1 MFYRYYGFF
10 CLVFIAQNIDAQTHA
25 QKAILPQMIAPE
37 TGIHII
43 PKTKSV
49 TQSNGFF
56 FDVSKKTGIIVN
68 KNEPEIQ
75 KIADL
80 LAERITID
88 NLKCLKIAEPKKI
101 KKFEN
106 AIVFNRIEDKT
117 LGTEGYRIKTTAQAM
132 VLEANQ
138 PIGFFYAL
146 QTVFQLLP
154 AEIYAPNGKNQS
166 AWRIPAVQIE
176 DVPRYSYRG
185 MHLDVCR
192 HFFPLA
198 FIKKYIDLLAIH
210 KMNTFHWHLTEDQGW
225 RIEIKKYPKLT
236 TVGSK
241 RKETLIGSYADRP
254 EKYDG
259 TEYGGFYTQAEVR
272 EIVAYAQA
280 RYITVIPEIEMPGHA
295 LAALSAYPELSCD
308 ASKTYNAATKWGV
321 FEDVF
326 CPNEKTF
333 TFLQDVLTEVMD
345 LFPSKYIHI
354 GGDEC
359 PKEAWKKSQ
368 FCQDLMK
375 KEGLKDEHELQSYFV
390 KRIEKFINSKG
401 RKIIGW
407 DEILEGGLAPDATVM
422 SWRGTEGGIA
432 AAKEGHDVVMTPGTH
447 CYLDHYQA
455 DPSSEPLAIGG
466 FTTLE
471 KVYSFE
477 PTPTELTPEQAKH
490 ILGGQANLWTEYMAT
505 SDYVEYM
512 AYPRACALAEALWSS
527 KENRSYNNFLE
538 RLQTHFKRLKA
549 LNVNYAERIYD
560 VTAQLT
566 GDYKQNK
573 VTLSQTVKSGEIRY
587 STNGSDPNMNSPI
600 YTQPF
605 DIQKLTEIKA
615 ACFKD
620 GKMISKVISKTFNV
634 HEATGLQYECVVPP
648 TNTYESGKYGLTN
661 GLTGNIKNFAQ
672 WTGFNGNDMEVIL
685 DFGTA
690 RTFKNVGVNFL
701 NKSLAWIFLPDY
713 VILSVSE
720 DGKTWKDVDRKDFN
734 DKNMD
739 KMEIRR
745 ADLTFPNVTSPKRYL
760 KVFAKNIGK
769 CPVGHAGAG
778 QAAWLFA
785 DELVVE

>member
-1 MFYRYYGFF
+1 MFT
-10 CLVFIAQNIDAQTHA
+10 AQVIDAQTIA
-25 QKAILPQMIAPE
+25 KQAIFPKMISPE
-37 TGIHII
+37 TGIPII
-43 PKTKSV
+43 PKPKSV
-49 TQSNGFF
+49 TESNGIFF
-56 FDVSKKTGIIVN
+56 NVSKKTGILVST
-68 KNEPEIQ
+68 NEPEIQ
-75 KIADL
+75 KIAGL
-80 LAERITID
+80 LSERMRID
-88 NLKCLKIAEPKKI
+88 PATSLKIAAPNQL

-106 AIVFNRIEDKT
+106 AIIFNRLTDKS
-117 LGTEGYRIKTTAQAM
+117 LGAEGYRIKTTAQSM
-132 VLEANQ
+132 ILEANE

-154 AEIYAPNGKNQS
+154 PEIYGQNGKSQS
-166 AWRIPAVQIE
+166 SWRIPAVQIE
-176 DVPRYSYRG
+176 DMPRYAYRG
-185 MHLDVCR
+185 MHLDVSR
-192 HFFPLA
+192 HFFPIA
-198 FIKKYIDLLAIH
+198 FVKKYIDLLAVH
-210 KMNTFHWHLTEDQGW
+210 KMNTFHWHLTDDQGW

-236 TVGSK
+236 EIGSK
-241 RKETLIGSYADRP
+241 RKETLMGSYADKP

-259 TEYGGFYTQAEVR
+259 KEYGGFYTQAEIR
-272 EIVAYAQA
+272 EIVAYAKA

-308 ASKTYNAATKWGV
+308 ASKTYQAATKWGV

-326 CPNEKTF
+326 CPSEKTF
-333 TFLQDVLTEVMD
+333 AFLQDVLTEVID

-390 KRIEKFINSKG
+390 KRIEKYINSKG
-401 RKIIGW
+401 RKLLGW

-455 DPSSEPLAIGG
+455 DPTSEPLAIGG

-471 KVYSFE
+471 KVYGFE
-477 PTPTELTPEQAKH
+477 PTPSELTPEQAKH
-490 ILGGQANLWTEYMAT
+490 ILGAQANIWTEYMQT
-505 SDYVEYM
+505 TDYVEYM
-512 AYPRACALAEALWSS
+512 AYPRACALAEVLWSS
-527 KENRSYNNFLE
+527 KENRSYDNFLQ

-549 LNVNYAERIYD
+549 LNVHYAERIYD

-566 GDYKQNK
+566 GGYKQTK
-573 VTLSQTVKSGEIRY
+573 VVLNQAVKSGEIRY
-587 STNGSDPNMNSPI
+587 STDGTAPNINSAV
-600 YTQPF
+600 YTKPF

-615 ACFKD
+615 ACFED
-620 GKMISKVISKTFNV
+620 GKMISKVVSKTFNV
-634 HEATGLQYECVVPP
+634 HEATGLPYKCVVPP
-648 TNTYESGKYGLTN
+648 TNTYESGSSGLTN
-661 GLTGNIKNFAQ
+661 GLTGDVKNFAQ

-685 DFGTA
+685 DFEAA

-701 NKSLAWIFLPDY
+701 NKPPAWIFLPDY

-734 DKNMD
+734 DKNIE
-739 KMEIRR
+739 KIEIRH
-745 ADLTFPNVTSPKRYL
+745 ADLAFPNVTSPKRFL
-760 KVFAKNIGK
+760 KVFAKNLGK

-785 DELVVE
+785 DELIVE

>member
-1 MFYRYYGFF
+1 MFYRFYGFLLCMF
-10 CLVFIAQNIDAQTHA
+10 TAQVIDAQTIA
-25 QKAILPQMIAPE
+25 KQAIFPKMISPE
-37 TGIHII
+37 TGIPII
-43 PKTKSV
+43 PKPKSV
-49 TQSNGFF
+49 TESNGIFF
-56 FDVSKKTGIIVN
+56 NVSKKTGILVST
-68 KNEPEIQ
+68 NEPEIQ
-75 KIADL
+75 KIAGL
-80 LAERITID
+80 LSERMRID
-88 NLKCLKIAEPKKI
+88 PATSLKIAAPNQL

-106 AIVFNRIEDKT
+106 AIIFNRLTDKS
-117 LGTEGYRIKTTAQAM
+117 LGAEGYRIKTTAQSM
-132 VLEANQ
+132 ILEANE

-154 AEIYAPNGKNQS
+154 PEIYGQNGKSQS
-166 AWRIPAVQIE
+166 SWRIPAVQIE
-176 DVPRYSYRG
+176 DMPRYAYRG
-185 MHLDVCR
+185 MHLDVSR
-192 HFFPLA
+192 HFFPIA
-198 FIKKYIDLLAIH
+198 FVKKYIDLLAVH
-210 KMNTFHWHLTEDQGW
+210 KMNTFHWHLTDDQGW

-236 TVGSK
+236 EIGSK
-241 RKETLIGSYADRP
+241 RKETLMGSYADKP

-259 TEYGGFYTQAEVR
+259 KEYGGFYTQAEIR
-272 EIVAYAQA
+272 EIVAYAKA

-308 ASKTYNAATKWGV
+308 ASKTYQAATKWGV

-326 CPNEKTF
+326 CPSEKTF
-333 TFLQDVLTEVMD
+333 AFLQDVLTEVID

-390 KRIEKFINSKG
+390 KRIEKYINSKG
-401 RKIIGW
+401 RKLLGW

-455 DPSSEPLAIGG
+455 DPTSEPLAIGG

-471 KVYSFE
+471 KVYGFE
-477 PTPTELTPEQAKH
+477 PTPSELTPEQAKH
-490 ILGGQANLWTEYMAT
+490 ILGAQANIWTEYMQT
-505 SDYVEYM
+505 TDYVEYM
-512 AYPRACALAEALWSS
+512 AYPRACALAEVLWSS
-527 KENRSYNNFLE
+527 KENRSYDNFLQ

-549 LNVNYAERIYD
+549 LNVHYAERIYD

-566 GDYKQNK
+566 GGYKQTK
-573 VTLSQTVKSGEIRY
+573 VVLNQAVKSGEIRY
-587 STNGSDPNMNSPI
+587 STDGTAPNINSAV
-600 YTQPF
+600 YTKPF

-615 ACFKD
+615 ACFED
-620 GKMISKVISKTFNV
+620 GKMISKVVSKTFNV
-634 HEATGLQYECVVPP
+634 HEATGLPYKCVVPP
-648 TNTYESGKYGLTN
+648 TNTYESGSSGLTN
-661 GLTGNIKNFAQ
+661 GLTGDVKNFAQ

-685 DFGTA
+685 DFEAA

-701 NKSLAWIFLPDY
+701 NKPPAWIFLPDY

-734 DKNMD
+734 DKNIE
-739 KMEIRR
+739 KIEIRH
-745 ADLTFPNVTSPKRYL
+745 ADLAFPNVTSPKRFL
-760 KVFAKNIGK
+760 KVFAKNLGK

-785 DELVVE
+785 DELIVE

>member
-1 MFYRYYGFF
+1 MFYRFYGLLFMIF
-10 CLVFIAQNIDAQTHA
+10 MVQVTDAQTIA
-25 QKAILPQMIAPE
+25 KKSILPTVISPE
-37 TGIHII
+37 VGVQII
-43 PKTKSV
+43 PKPKSV
-49 TQSNGFF
+49 TQSNNVFF
-56 FDVSKKTGIIVN
+56 NISKKTGIIVS
-68 KNEPEIQ
+68 KDEPEIQ

-80 LAERITID
+80 LSERVTID
-88 NLKCLKIAEPKKI
+88 QVKCLKIAAPQQT

-106 AIVFNRIEDKT
+106 TIVLNRINDKS
-117 LGTEGYRIKTTAQAM
+117 LGTEGYRIKTTAQSM

-154 AEIYAPNGKNQS
+154 SNIYAQKGQNQAS
-166 AWRIPAVQIE
+166 WRIPAVQIE
-176 DVPRYSYRG
+176 DMPRYAYRG
-185 MHLDVCR
+185 MHLDVSR
-192 HFFPLA
+192 HFFPLT
-198 FIKKYIDLLAIH
+198 FVKKYIDLLAVH
-210 KMNTFHWHLTEDQGW
+210 KMNTFHWHLTDDQGW

-236 TVGSK
+236 EIGSK
-241 RKETLIGSYADRP
+241 RKETLLGSYADRP

-259 TEYGGFYTQAEVR
+259 KEYAGFYTQAEIR
-272 EIVAYAQA
+272 EIVAYAKA

-308 ASKTYNAATKWGV
+308 ASKTYQAATKWGV

-326 CPNEKTF
+326 CPTEQTF
-333 TFLQDVLTEVMD
+333 AFLQDVLTEVID

-359 PKEAWKKSQ
+359 PKAAWKKSA

-390 KRIEKFINSKG
+390 KRIEKYINSKG
-401 RKIIGW
+401 RKLLGW

-447 CYLDHYQA
+447 CYFDHYQA
-455 DPSSEPLAIGG
+455 DPTSEPLAIGG

-471 KVYSFE
+471 KVYGFE
-477 PTPTELTPEQAKH
+477 PTPAELTPEQAKH
-490 ILGGQANLWTEYMAT
+490 ILGAQANVWTEYMQT
-505 SDYVEYM
+505 TDYVEYM
-512 AYPRACALAEALWSS
+512 AYPRACALAEVLWSS
-527 KENRSYNNFLE
+527 KENKSYDDFLG
-538 RLQTHFKRLKA
+538 RLQTHFQRLKA

-566 GDYKQNK
+566 GGYKQTK
-573 VTLSQTVKSGEIRY
+573 VVLNQTVKSGEIRY
-587 STNGSDPNMNSPI
+587 STNGTAPNMNATL

-615 ACFKD
+615 ACFEG
-620 GKMISKVISKTFNV
+620 GKMISKVVSKTFNV
-634 HEATGLQYECVVPP
+634 HEATGLPYKCVVPP
-648 TNTYESGKYGLTN
+648 TNTYESGSTGLTN
-661 GLTGNIKNFAQ
+661 GLTGDVKNFAQ

-685 DFGTA
+685 DFDTA
-690 RTFKNVGVNFL
+690 RAFKSVGVSFL

-734 DKNMD
+734 DKNME
-739 KMEIRR
+739 KIEIRR
-745 ADLTFPNVTSPKRYL
+745 ADLAFPNVTSPKRFL

-785 DELVVE
+785 DELIVE